1 MKNYLFYEAIT
12 DNVQHTDQMSKPSET
27 RRK

>member
-1 MKNYLFYEAIT
+1 MKNYLFYEVIA
-12 DNVQHTDQMSKPSET
+12 DNVQHTDQMSIPSET